1 MLKKIIKQVALVF
14 NNACQHAESRKYQER
29 YKNVHN
35 RLLGNPKILDMVH
48 KDLKKMRAPDGMESR
63 YSSDMILRM
72 LIVKF
77 MEKLSWRETIVR
89 IENDVVLRNFIG
101 AGFAGKFPNHSYLCG
116 AYKFIKSET
125 WRTINELLKKD
136 ALKNKEISGKKLRA
150 DTTLYETNI
159 HYPTDSHQLW
169 DGYRVLVRCIRNFRE
184 IYPHMQFG
192 FRFHDKKV
200 KKHYTFIS
208 RNAGAKTKSTK
219 REIKKR
225 YNMLIEQVQ
234 RALNAS
240 DSCIAMMWNNAA
252 IIASIEEMKHYIP
265 IVKQVIYQTEKR
277 VNEGVFIP
285 AEEKVYSIFEEHTE
299 MIKRGKAGKE
309 HEFGHMVMVAQTGE
323 KFISDYNAMEVK
335 KADKNLVDPILS
347 NHKRTFGAYPEKF
360 AADKGFHE
368 TPSKTEELEEDVG
381 LVCIPKK
388 GKRTLAQTL
397 KEHSPEFREMQRF
410 RAGSEGSISTLKR
423 AFGMRRCL
431 LKTFN
436 TFAAS
441 MGCIVFCYNLVLLSK
456 M

>member
-1 MLKKIIKQVALVF
+1 MLKKIIKQVSLVF
-14 NNACQHAESRKYQER
+14 NNQCQHAESRKYLEQYE
-29 YKNVHN
+29 KVNE
-35 RLLGNPKILDMVH
+35 RLLKNHEILDMIH
-48 KDLKKMRAPDGMESR
+48 SDLKKMRAPGGMESR
-63 YSSDMILRM
+63 YSSDMIMRM

-77 MEKLSWRETIVR
+77 MEMLSWRDTIVR
-89 IENDVVLRNFIG
+89 IENDMVLRNFIG

-116 AYKFIKSET
+116 AYKFTKSKT
-125 WRTINELLKKD
+125 WRLINELLKKD
-136 ALKNKEISGKKLRA
+136 AFKREEISGEKLRA
-150 DTTLYETNI
+150 DTTLYETNV

-169 DGYRVLVRCIRNFRE
+169 DCYRVLVRCIRKFRE
-184 IYPHMQFG
+184 FYPHMQFG

-208 RNAGAKTKSTK
+208 RNSRAKSKSTK
-219 REIKKR
+219 RELRKH
-225 YNMLIEQVQ
+225 YHMLIDQIQHACTAAE
-234 RALNAS
+234 
-240 DSCIAMMWNNAA
+240 SCIAMTWNSVEV
-252 IIASIEEMKHYIP
+252 ITPIEELKHYLP

-277 VNEGVFIP
+277 INEGIFLP
-285 AEEKVYSIFEEHTE
+285 AEEKVYSIFEDHTE
-299 MIKRGKAGKE
+299 LIKRGKAGKE

-323 KFISDYNAMEVK
+323 KFISDYNVMEVK
-335 KADKNLVDPILS
+335 KPDKELVDPILS

-368 TPSKTEELEEDVG
+368 SVMKTKELEEDVS

-388 GKRTLAQTL
+388 GKRTLAQRL
-397 KEHSPEFREMQRF
+397 KEHSPVFLEMQKF